1 MSLNNVI
8 KAFSDVKRREILL
21 YLKNGKICSGD
32 LAKGVNLSPQAL
44 SYHLVKLKEAD
55 LVYESKYKNFIY
67 YELNLSVLDELYLWL
82 DKLKGENTNEN

>member
-1 MSLNNVI
+1 MSLNNII
-8 KAFSDVKRREILL
+8 KAFSDAKRREILL

-44 SYHLVKLKEAD
+44 SYHLAKLKEAD

-67 YELNLSVLDELYLWL
+67 YELNLSVLDEIYLWL
-82 DKLKGENTNEN
+82 DKLKGENTDEN